1 MLNPFNLISKIFKSS
16 NQKKLDNLAKVVTRI
31 NDLEENITHLKD
43 SEFPK
48 KTIELKQKL
57 IEGITL
63 DDLLPEAF
71 AVVREASKRF
81 L

>member
-48 KTIELKQKL
+48 KTIGQIWNKIIQ
-57 IEGITL
+57 I
-63 DDLLPEAF
+63 
-71 AVVREASKRF
+71 
-81 L
+81 